1 MSGNLRS
8 QNLSIMMT
16 DIQGYTDAS
25 SGSSREEI
33 INLIRRHNQLMVPVI
48 TFYGGRIIK
57 SIGDAF
63 LCTFQSA
70 TDAVVCSII
79 IQLLLKEYN
88 DKQADKAKKMNLRVV
103 INTGDVT
110 LEKSDI
116 YGDAVN
122 VTARMEGLSCFPGGT
137 IGISESTY
145 LLMNRNEIAAEKIGP
160 QTLKGIPEP
169 VTVYKIPLEK
179 QKITSIPPKLSQIVE
194 RTVNEKNPSGGG
206 ELISSEQINEWS
218 SALGGF
224 LKEKKWGENISAF
237 MDDNKIKESIAGI
250 QGQLSKTF
258 TKENISKTLTKEGV
272 ANVQKQITQTFS
284 QKTVIESK
292 SAGDFNEAPIVSRVK
307 SFIIDAVIIAFAWL
321 IVSCALWWPVQ
332 SMVWGKEFI
341 TQDEFNEMNMNIKNY
356 KESFANFNNYKKK
369 FVNGNL
375 RYYRPMGYIEWF
387 VSFNMD
393 YPFIPLIL
401 YFGLFWMIKG
411 ASPGQIASKTA
422 VVMEND
428 EKLDLVVAFKRAA
441 IFVFS
446 NTILGAG
453 SLMLLT
459 GEKRTLYDKLCETK
473 VIE

>member
-1 MSGNLRS
+1 
-8 QNLSIMMT
+8 MMT

-48 TFYGGRIIK
+48 TFYGGKIIK

-63 LCTFQSA
+63 LCTFYSA

-88 DKQADKAKKMNLRVV
+88 DKQAEKTKKMNLRVV

-110 LEKSDI
+110 LEKNDI

-122 VTARMEGLSCFPGGT
+122 VTARMEGLPCFPGGT

-145 LLMNRNEIAAEKIGP
+145 LLMNRNEIVADKIGP
-160 QTLKGIPEP
+160 QTLKGIPDP
-169 VTVYKIPLEK
+169 ITVYKIPSEK
-179 QKITSIPPKLSQIVE
+179 QKITSIPLKLSQIVE
-194 RTVNEKNPSGGG
+194 RTINEKKPSGGG

-237 MDDNKIKESIAGI
+237 MDDNKIKESITGM
-250 QGQLSKTF
+250 QNQFSKTF

-272 ANVQKQITQTFS
+272 ANVQKQLAQTFS

-292 SAGDFNEAPIVSRVK
+292 KAADFNEAPIVSRIK
-307 SFIIDAVIIAFAWL
+307 SFVIDSIIIALVWL
-321 IVSCALWWPVQ
+321 IISCALWWPVQ
-332 SMVWGKEFI
+332 SMVWGKQYLS
-341 TQDEFNEMNMNIKNY
+341 QDEFNEKNMNIKNY
-356 KESFANFNNYKKK
+356 NESFANSNNYKKK
-369 FVNGNL
+369 FVDGNL
-375 RYYRPMGYIEWF
+375 RYYRNMGYMEWF
-387 VSFNMD
+387 ISLNLD

-401 YFGLFWMIKG
+401 YFGLFWLIKG
-411 ASPGQIASKTA
+411 ASPGQIASKNA

-428 EKLDLVVAFKRAA
+428 EKLDVIVAFKRAA

-446 NTILGAG
+446 NAILGAG
-453 SLMLLT
+453 ALMLLT
-459 GEKRTLYDKLCETK
+459 GEKRTLYDKVCETK